1 MICSS
6 QKNNKAKN
14 YRPVFFIIIR
24 IRIQK
29 KKIGSTTLQICCIKA
44 TKGVQF
50 QAVKSGNL
58 PDTVIP
64 TDEEFKTVR
73 KKVAKPPKEET
84 VEKKLERSRFVI
96 S

>member
-6 QKNNKAKN
+6 N
-14 YRPVFFIIIR
+14 VFFINNPDPNPE
-24 IRIQK
+24 
-29 KKIGSTTLQICCIKA
+29 KKIGSTTLQICCIKV

-84 VEKKLERSRFVI
+84 VQKKLERSRFVI